1 MNTINILQL
10 NLINKTKG
18 LKLHQGWEKN
28 FEPKKAVFP
37 MFPNPKIL
45 QQLFPYPNLNILKIW
60 AWNELECQS
69 YEGECTPYPLHDSIV

>member
-1 MNTINILQL
+1 
-10 NLINKTKG
+10 
-18 LKLHQGWEKN
+18 
-28 FEPKKAVFP
+28 

-69 YEGECTPYPLHDSIV
+69 YEKNVPPSP

>member
-1 MNTINILQL
+1 
-10 NLINKTKG
+10 
-18 LKLHQGWEKN
+18 
-28 FEPKKAVFP
+28 

-69 YEGECTPYPLHDSIV
+69 YEGECTPYPLHGPIVRRSINSKVYFSTSAS

>member
-1 MNTINILQL
+1 
-10 NLINKTKG
+10 
-18 LKLHQGWEKN
+18 
-28 FEPKKAVFP
+28 

-69 YEGECTPYPLHDSIV
+69 YEKNVPPFPLTQCGGHFLPP

>member
-1 MNTINILQL
+1 
-10 NLINKTKG
+10 
-18 LKLHQGWEKN
+18 
-28 FEPKKAVFP
+28 

-69 YEGECTPYPLHDSIV
+69 YEKNVPPFPLTQYIVRQLNMKPLLNVFIIN